1 MVEHWKTN
9 SYCRKYVS
17 PSSTCFALR
26 QSESSCNPTSNWYCY
41 LMLSKK
47 NEPTQKGVFHD
58 KPWAHKFTFSLTV
71 PFNKALELVGSHLDM
86 RERKLPNQEIMD
98 SAGISEYSLA
108 SKSQCKLIMQ
118 WISHLTIYFLSPLL
132 CELER
137 VLSKVHLVSSYKLV
151 LVLLDLG
158 IVFVLLLQYSLPR
171 VILFSLVL
179 WPLVSLGVSITPV
192 IHHGHLKFHHSR
204 DSLFSFD

>member
-1 MVEHWKTN
+1 MNQPKKGY
-9 SYCRKYVS
+9 SMIS
-17 PSSTCFALR
+17 LGL
-26 QSESSCNPTSNWYCY
+26 TS
-41 LMLSKK
+41 L
-47 NEPTQKGVFHD
+47 H
-58 KPWAHKFTFSLTV
+58 
-71 PFNKALELVGSHLDM
+71 SHLQFHSTKLWSWWDPIWIWE
-86 RERKLPNQEIMD
+86 RENCQIKKSWILLAYLI
-98 SAGISEYSLA
+98 YSLA

-137 VLSKVHLVSSYKLV
+137 VFSKVHLVSSYKLV

-158 IVFVLLLQYSLPR
+158 IVFVLFLQYSLPR

-179 WPLVSLGVSITPV
+179 WPLVSLGASITPV